1 MLKRLKD
8 FLTLWDR
15 DTRFPHIV
23 GSRHASK
30 RQHLRWL
37 VELSALLEFD
47 GTTYYCTIK
56 DITPRGAGI
65 LLVQDTML
73 AEGMEITL
81 EIEGYGAVPARVRHA
96 DSGVVRIMFLHGED
110 GEEGLARWL
119 LWLKPQ
125 RQQTRYACQ
134 IEASLRLLHRDYPC
148 TVINLSRNGAAITMS
163 DTSHLVI
170 SSEVEVDLPDY
181 GSIAASV
188 QRIDGDTVGLV
199 LIDDYLG
206 KLPPEIPSA
215 NVDGPPRLGNFNHEH
230 KSEDAI
236 RA

>member
-8 FLTLWDR
+8 FLT
-15 DTRFPHIV
+15 
-23 GSRHASK
+23 SR
-30 RQHLRWL
+30 RQHQRWL

-73 AEGMEITL
+73 AEGMEITI

-134 IEASLRLLHRDYPC
+134 IEASLCVLERQYPC

-163 DTSHLVI
+163 DISKLVI
-170 SSEVEVDLPDY
+170 SSEVILPHR
-181 GSIAASV
+181 ARLRQRLAS
-188 QRIDGDTVGLV
+188 
-199 LIDDYLG
+199 
-206 KLPPEIPSA
+206 PEIRPGCRELLDPA
-215 NVDGPPRLGNFNHEH
+215 RG
-230 KSEDAI
+230 
-236 RA
+236 